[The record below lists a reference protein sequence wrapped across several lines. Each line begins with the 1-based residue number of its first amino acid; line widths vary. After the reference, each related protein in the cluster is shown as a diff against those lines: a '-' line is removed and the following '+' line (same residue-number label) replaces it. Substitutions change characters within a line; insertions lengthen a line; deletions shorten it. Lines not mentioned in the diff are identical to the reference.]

1 MVFDISLGAN
11 RKSVVTK
18 RVQWEW
24 AELVKR
30 LKNVEHST
38 HTMEQYAAM
47 TKVQRVE
54 AKDVGFFIGGFAE
67 KRVVRYRQILS
78 LDIDEGGGHT
88 LSVLREWL
96 NGKSYIIHSTHSSTP
111 DNPRFRVVC
120 PLNRNVQADEYGAIM
135 RVLHDKFKL
144 PLDVATFDFNRIM
157 FLPSVPS
164 DADYFFESNDGEPL
178 DVESLLSKLGNWQDL
193 SAVRVEKVP
202 KVQDPLTKGGIVGA
216 FCKRFPIRDA
226 IEEFLSDV
234 WRKEH
239 DGSYTLIGASTTS
252 GGKIFEDKYL
262 VSFHGTDKH
271 LGRSHN
277 SYDAVRLYK
286 FGDGKS
292 GEAKMAELCES
303 LGIRPDND
311 ERLQKTLDAIEDDDS
326 RIILQER
333 LVVDKKGNVEKT
345 ISNAELILRYDPEI
359 AGVFAYDMFTASP
372 VLKRLPYWRTMFEVR
387 AVNEDCKSIQEY
399 EEMEDYDESNLF
411 KHFEQKYDFTNER
424 IVTHA
429 LNIVSH
435 QNAFHPVRE
444 YLESLEWDGVPRL
457 ERIFIDCFGVEDSLY
472 SREVGLK
479 FFVGAVR
486 RVFIPASKMDY
497 IPVLVS
503 EEGLGKSRFIKRMAK
518 LWGSDS
524 FYTFNGGKEAY
535 EQLRG
540 VWLMEIA
547 ELNGVQNRSTNSRK
561 AFVTKGSDR
570 YRSAYMKYT
579 KTYKR
584 QCVFIASSNDVV
596 FLDDPSEDGRRWWG
610 MMCSAE
616 RRTINP
622 IDDSFLE
629 LVDQYWAEAVHHY
642 RMGVLP
648 VLSDAAEVEARML
661 RQVHKAEDIEQG
673 ALIDYLNMPVPSDW
687 YEWSIFERMSY
698 WRDQKDVWRGK
709 PRSFVC
715 TTEVSREFF
724 EIPRSESTIGRS
736 RKIGEAIRGTGL
748 FIQDGSKKRFGE
760 YGVAVAWVRKSAMQD
775 LAKAE
780 MQAEKEKNDRILGK
794 K

>member
-11 RKSVVTK
+11 RKSTTTK

-24 AELVKR
+24 AELAAR
-30 LKNVEHST
+30 LRKVEYCT
-38 HTMEQYAAM
+38 HTMAQYEAM
-47 TKVQRVE
+47 TKPQRIN

-67 KRVVRYRQILS
+67 KRVVKYRQILS
-78 LDIDEGGGHT
+78 LDIDDGDEQT
-88 LSVLREWL
+88 LGTLREWL
-96 NGKSYIIHSTHSSTP
+96 DGKSYVIHSTHSSTP
-111 DNPRFRVVC
+111 DNPRYRVVC
-120 PLNRNVQADEYGAIM
+120 PLSRSVQADEYGAIM
-135 RVLHDKFKL
+135 RVLYDKFNL

-164 DADYFFESNDGEPL
+164 DAEYFFESNDGDEL
-178 DVESLLSKLGNWQDL
+178 DVDSVLSVLGNWRDL
-193 SAVRVEKVP
+193 SGMHVDKAP
-202 KVQDPLTKGGIVGA
+202 NVQDPLSKGGLIGA
-216 FCKRFPIRDA
+216 FCKRYSIRDA
-226 IEEFLSDV
+226 IEEFLADV
-234 WRKEH
+234 WRKEQ

-252 GGKIFEDKYL
+252 GGKIFEGKYL
-262 VSFHGTDKH
+262 VSFHGTDKY
-271 LGRSHN
+271 LGHSHN
-277 SYDAVRLYK
+277 AYDAVRLYK
-286 FGDGKS
+286 FGDGQD
-292 GEAKMAELCES
+292 GEAKMIGLCES
-303 LGIRPDND
+303 LGIRPENS
-311 ERLQKTLDAIEDDDS
+311 ERVQTTLDEIEDDDV
-326 RIILQER
+326 RTILQER

-345 ISNAELILRYDPEI
+345 ISNAELILRYDPAL
-359 AGVFAYDMFTASP
+359 AGVFAYDMFTAAP
-372 VLKRLPYWRTMFEVR
+372 VLKRSPYWRTMFEVR
-387 AVNEDCKSIQEY
+387 TANEDCKDIQEY

-411 KHFEQKYDFTNER
+411 KHFEQKYDFANER

-435 QNAFHPVRE
+435 QNAFHPIRE

-457 ERIFIDCFGVEDSLY
+457 ERIFIDCFGVDDSLY

-596 FLDDPSEDGRRWWG
+596 FLDDPNEDGRRWWG

-629 LVDQYWAEAVHHY
+629 LVDQYWAEAVHHF

-648 VLSDAAEVEARML
+648 VLSPAAEAEARML
-661 RQVHKAEDIEQG
+661 RQVHRAEDIEQG
-673 ALIDYLNMPVPSDW
+673 ALIDYLNMPVPDDW
-687 YEWSIFERMSY
+687 YKMSLFERISY
-698 WRDQKDVWRGK
+698 WRDQRDVWRGE
-709 PRSFVC
+709 PRNFVC
-715 TTEVSREFF
+715 ATEVAREFF
-724 EIPRSESTIGRS
+724 EISRSDNS
-736 RKIGEAIRGTGL
+736 RARVRGVAEAIRGTGL
-748 FIQDGSKKRFGE
+748 FTQDGSKRRFGE
-760 YGVAVAWVRKSAMQD
+760 YGVAIAWVRKSALQAR
-775 LAKAE
+775 AKAE
-780 MQAEKEKNDRILGK
+780 MQAEKEKQDKILGRE
-794 K
+794 